1 MTRPS
6 TGAGRPNTGRGVTFH
21 FQLSEA
27 HSAERG
33 ASHQK
38 YIERES
44 ACAASF
50 GTVGDTIE
58 ERCDAWREI
67 DSRSIARTG
76 WVECEEWA
84 STKEKETF
92 RHATGERKRFSTKDY
107 DEYAEVMSQVRD
119 ANAGRMPEHVR
130 THAPRRSI
138 VQRRLIAE
146 LAHELPIE
154 RQKIALERWCTKNLG
169 RRGVQWHAVIHA
181 PEGKNDPRNWHA
193 HIVFTTVNL
202 DRMRNDGKLPQQG
215 QFVRILNGNGKRK
228 KKGAAELVRRMR
240 SSWAEE
246 QNRELENEGCEKR
259 YDPRSYRAAGID
271 REPGEHLGPA
281 RAALE
286 RTEDGALYWSQD
298 RIRRGP
304 DTDEPEPATNDEDE
318 NRSREEELAA
328 RREQELA
335 RTIGEAITRGADL
348 EVRKQVRTRQARE
361 AIVRWK
367 DEGEPV
373 AEEIERWERQ
383 ERRRERNASQR
394 TRQALEKAMG
404 GDRTLAK
411 AALKNPRI
419 AQRLGSKGLRAL
431 EEAAGGPQQSSG
443 PSRREQPSPS
453 R

>member
-1 MTRPS
+1 MSEESLLREIASADPRLAKSLRKGGGGHVAHVANVLRSTPPRQRRAAASRMRRQMTRPS

-38 YIERES
+38 YIEREG

-67 DSRSIARTG
+67 DARSIARTG

-119 ANAGRMPEHVR
+119 ANAGRVPEHVR
-130 THAPRRSI
+130 THAPRHSI

-169 RRGVQWHAVIHA
+169 RRAVQWHAVIHA

-298 RIRRGP
+298 RSGGDQTPTTSPNGPRMTKTRTEAGKRNSRRG
-304 DTDEPEPATNDEDE
+304 ASKNSRGRSAKRSRAGRIWRSE
-318 NRSREEELAA
+318 NRC
-328 RREQELA
+328 
-335 RTIGEAITRGADL
+335 G
-348 EVRKQVRTRQARE
+348 
-361 AIVRWK
+361 
-367 DEGEPV
+367 P
-373 AEEIERWERQ
+373 
-383 ERRRERNASQR
+383 
-394 TRQALEKAMG
+394 
-404 GDRTLAK
+404 DRHAK
-411 AALKNPRI
+411 R
-419 AQRLGSKGLRAL
+419 S
-431 EEAAGGPQQSSG
+431 
-443 PSRREQPSPS
+443 
-453 R
+453 